1 MRLGW
6 PAFLSSLLAA
16 AADNRESRRAK
27 IRGLDLGHFI
37 QCMIYFGDHCLPLRE
52 INHVIKWAGQP
63 ESPKLQ
69 ESDKRHRREIANS
82 NERRRM
88 QCINAGFSSLRA
100 LIPQLEGEKLSKAAI
115 LQHTTEYITSLEKE
129 KRRLQLQVD
138 HYMRLLSDMGTQGQE
153 RTSVT
158 STDGFAACT
167 PPPSKR
173 KKRITESSDEGVGA
187 LSDESDEG
195 SQVSERLRQENLSL
209 NHQLDAERQRCQAME
224 ERNQVLESQLYS
236 MLQSQ
241 QSSHVHS
248 LAELAPV
255 KIESQSNPVHESLYN
270 REVVEVIGSRG
281 MPTPPREDSGQH
293 YSHLPPRP
301 MSPTPERG
309 MAMESSSSSSIMTE
323 VSATPQPHA
332 VMESRPASIHYNSA
346 PLLRASLSVAYKEEA
361 ISFSESSA
369 PGVTFSHVPAAPE
382 QEKRVETTA
391 ITTAQDQEQPM
402 RTYQH
407 RDHPRRR
414 HRQQA
419 RLERQ
424 RAQQEEEEKLRRQEQ
439 EKEQQYQDRVL
450 APPLVPVPQP
460 QAFRPTQNL
469 ENLVEA
475 IRHIEGEAALCDPGR
490 LYEEEH
496 SMYEKRQAPANS
508 SEESSSMS
516 DPDELKSES
525 SGRDSPLQQRLQHH
539 PYHQHHLQQQQHS
552 ILSDRRHLQLSNASP
567 SLSSL
572 SISSVTSENESGT
585 SVPVVSGSLSDY
597 QSPAAFLLHQSSSHP
612 SPFYRPGVIVH
623 KQ

>member
-1 MRLGW
+1 MMSVDIR
-6 PAFLSSLLAA
+6 SSDRRRYMNEIQAREKEIAAGLL
-16 AADNRESRRAK
+16 K
-27 IRGLDLGHFI
+27 
-37 QCMIYFGDHCLPLRE
+37 
-52 INHVIKWAGQP
+52 AGQP

-138 HYMRLLSDMGTQGQE
+138 HYMRVLADMGTQGQE
-153 RTSVT
+153 RATLT
-158 STDGFAACT
+158 GTDGFAACT

-195 SQVSERLRQENLSL
+195 GQGSERLRQENLSL
-209 NHQLDAERQRCQAME
+209 SHQLDAERQRCQAME
-224 ERNQVLESQLYS
+224 ERNQVLEGQLYS
-236 MLQSQ
+236 LLQAQ
-241 QSSHVHS
+241 QVPHTQEGLV
-248 LAELAPV
+248 PV
-255 KIESQSNPVHESLYN
+255 KTESQTNPVHESLYN
-270 REVVEVIGSRG
+270 REVVEVIGSMRG

-293 YSHLPPRP
+293 YSHIPPRP

-309 MAMESSSSSSIMTE
+309 MAMESSSLAIMTE
-323 VSATPQPHA
+323 ISASPQSHA
-332 VMESRPASIHYNSA
+332 VLESRPASTRYNSA
-346 PLLRASLSVAYKEEA
+346 PLLRASLSVSPKGEG
-361 ISFSESSA
+361 ISFSETSSS
-369 PGVTFSHVPAAPE
+369 GVTFPRVFVAPE
-382 QEKRVETTA
+382 QDNQVETSPAVTGE
-391 ITTAQDQEQPM
+391 DQEQAM

-419 RLERQ
+419 RMERQ
-424 RAQQEEEEKLRRQEQ
+424 RAQQQQEEEEKLRRQE
-439 EKEQQYQDRVL
+439 KEQQYQERVL
-450 APPLVPVPQP
+450 APPLVPAPQP
-460 QAFRPTQNL
+460 QVFRPSQNL

-475 IRHIEGEAALCDPGR
+475 IRHIEGEAALCDPVR
-490 LYEEEH
+490 LYDEEH
-496 SMYEKRQAPANS
+496 SMYEKRQIPANS

-525 SGRDSPLQQRLQHH
+525 SGRDSPLQQRLAHNPYQQHH
-539 PYHQHHLQQQQHS
+539 IQQQHS
-552 ILSDRRHLQLSNASP
+552 IVSDRHHLQLSNTSSP

-572 SISSVTSENESGT
+572 SISSAPSESESGMPL
-585 SVPVVSGSLSDY
+585 SVVSGSLSDY
-597 QSPAAFLLHQSSSHP
+597 QSSAAFLLHQ

>member
-1 MRLGW
+1 MSVDIR
-6 PAFLSSLLAA
+6 SSDRRRYMNEIQAREKEIAAGLL
-16 AADNRESRRAK
+16 K
-27 IRGLDLGHFI
+27 
-37 QCMIYFGDHCLPLRE
+37 
-52 INHVIKWAGQP
+52 AGQP

-88 QCINAGFSSLRA
+88 QCINAGFTSLRA

-115 LQHTTEYITSLEKE
+115 LQQTTEYITALEKD

-138 HYMRLLSDMGTQGQE
+138 HYTLLLSDMGTQGQQ
-153 RTSVT
+153 RTAST
-158 STDGFAACT
+158 GTDGFVACT

-187 LSDESDEG
+187 LSDESDDG
-195 SQVSERLRQENLSL
+195 GQLSEQLRQENLSL

-224 ERNQVLESQLYS
+224 EKNQMLERQLFS
-236 MLQSQ
+236 LLQSQ
-241 QSSHVHS
+241 QPAPMHT
-248 LAELAPV
+248 LEEMGPV
-255 KIESQSNPVHESLYN
+255 KIESQSTPVHESLYN
-270 REVVEVIGSRG
+270 REVVEVIGSMRG
-281 MPTPPREDSGQH
+281 MPTPPREDSSGQI

-309 MAMESSSSSSIMTE
+309 MAMELSSSMSNVTE
-323 VSATPQPHA
+323 VSTTPQSRSLI
-332 VMESRPASIHYNSA
+332 ESRPASVHYDSL
-346 PLLRASLSVAYKEEA
+346 PLLRASLSLTAKGESISYPEET
-361 ISFSESSA
+361 SA
-369 PGVTFSHVPAAPE
+369 PGVTFQQVSVAPE
-382 QEKRVETTA
+382 PEKQVA
-391 ITTAQDQEQPM
+391 ITATTLQDDDQPM

-439 EKEQQYQDRVL
+439 EKERLYQERVL
-450 APPLVPVPQP
+450 APPLPPASHP
-460 QAFRPTQNL
+460 QAFRPAQNL

-475 IRHIEGEAALCDPGR
+475 IRHIEGEAALCDPVR

-496 SMYEKRQAPANS
+496 KLYEKRQAPTNS

-525 SGRDSPLQQRLQHH
+525 SGRDSPLQHH
-539 PYHQHHLQQQQHS
+539 HHQHHTYHQ
-552 ILSDRRHLQLSNASP
+552 RHLQHPEHSTLSDHHLQLNNASSP

-572 SISSVTSENESGT
+572 SISSLPSETEKASPV
-585 SVPVVSGSLSDY
+585 SVVSGSLSNY
-597 QSPAAFLLHQSSSHP
+597 QSHATFLVHQSSSHP
-612 SPFYRPGVIVH
+612 SSFYRPGVIVH